1 MGDRAQLNFDD
12 DDLSS
17 PPPPAVPVEKIR
29 EVTRKAGFHET
40 PKPVKTATA
49 AFEPVVAVQQQRRTR
64 LKTGRVKQFATRLHP
79 DTVDAFHGYADDHRI
94 TVAETLERAL
104 KALQA
109 SEKASS

>member
-17 PPPPAVPVEKIR
+17 PPPPAVPVEKIL
-29 EVTRKAGFHET
+29 EATRRAGFHET
-40 PKPVKTATA
+40 PRPTRPNS
-49 AFEPVVAVQQQRRTR
+49 EPVADTQPQRRTR

-79 DTVDAFHGYADDHRI
+79 DTVDAFHGYADDHKI

>member
-17 PPPPAVPVEKIR
+17 PPPPAVPVEKIL
-29 EVTRKAGFHET
+29 EATRRAGFHET
-40 PKPVKTATA
+40 PRPTKPISEPA
-49 AFEPVVAVQQQRRTR
+49 ADAQPQRRTR

-79 DTVDAFHGYADDHRI
+79 DTVDAFHGYADDHKI

>member
-17 PPPPAVPVEKIR
+17 PPPPVVPVEKIL
-29 EVTRKAGFHET
+29 EATRKAGFHET
-40 PKPVKTATA
+40 PRATKSIPEPVTA
-49 AFEPVVAVQQQRRTR
+49 AQPQRRTR

-79 DTVDAFHGYADDHRI
+79 DTVEAFHGYADDHKI

-104 KALQA
+104 KALQE

>member
-1 MGDRAQLNFDD
+1 MMGDRAQLNFDD

-17 PPPPAVPVEKIR
+17 PPPPSVPVEKIL

-40 PKPVKTATA
+40 PKSAPSG
-49 AFEPVVAVQQQRRTR
+49 EDRPRRTR

-79 DTVDAFHGYADDHRI
+79 DTVDAFHDYADAHRI

-104 KALQA
+104 AALLVK
-109 SEKASS
+109 EKASR

>member
-17 PPPPAVPVEKIR
+17 PPPPIVSVEKIL
-29 EVTRKAGFHET
+29 EVTRRAGFHET
-40 PKPVKTATA
+40 PKAVA
-49 AFEPVVAVQQQRRTR
+49 EPVPNAQPQRRTR

-79 DTVDAFHGYADDHRI
+79 DTVEAFHVYADDHKI

>member
-17 PPPPAVPVEKIR
+17 PPPPAVPVEKIL
-29 EVTRKAGFHET
+29 EATRRAGFHET
-40 PKPVKTATA
+40 PRPTKPISET
-49 AFEPVVAVQQQRRTR
+49 VADAQPQRRTR

-79 DTVDAFHGYADDHRI
+79 DTVDAFHGYADDHKI

>member
-17 PPPPAVPVEKIR
+17 PPPPAVPVEKIL
-29 EVTRKAGFHET
+29 EATRKSGIPRNAKG
-40 PKPVKTATA
+40 ATA
-49 AFEPVVAVQQQRRTR
+49 RPLSEPVADAQPQRRTR

-79 DTVDAFHGYADDHRI
+79 DTVDAFHGYADDHKI